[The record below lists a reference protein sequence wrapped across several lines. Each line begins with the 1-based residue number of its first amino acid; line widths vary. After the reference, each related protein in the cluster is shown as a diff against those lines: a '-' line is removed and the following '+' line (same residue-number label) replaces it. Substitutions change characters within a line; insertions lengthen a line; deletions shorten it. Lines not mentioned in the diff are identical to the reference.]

1 MNKVNN
7 EVVNYM
13 CLVPGIYV
21 QRKTIV
27 GGKFVT
33 NIDIRVKRP
42 NFEECMSPQIAHTVE
57 ELGNLYI
64 ENDDALKDYV
74 ICFGPM
80 ACMTSF
86 LFVVKGNFDYN
97 EDKKTYM
104 ALVGKIMDMFRFIV
118 NYKKELPNNTSLT
131 NANCQLNDLLGA
143 QWLAANMLVMY
154 EDFDMLMYEYPT
166 PEGCP
171 SISMSRKFNEHI
183 ERMKPYR
190 VSDYIS
196 DDEIAE
202 IKKRV
207 ADKFEEYHTV
217 YAPKEKIDLTP
228 TKTIDSS
235 IVTEVKTSKRKKKV
249 VTTVESFELF

>member
-7 EVVNYM
+7 DVVNYM

-57 ELGNLYI
+57 ELANLYI
-64 ENDDALKDYV
+64 ENDVDLKDYV
-74 ICFGPM
+74 ICFAPM

-171 SISMSRKFNEHI
+171 SISMSRKINEPI
-183 ERMKPYR
+183 ERMRPYK

-202 IKKRV
+202 IKKRSYQLNH
-207 ADKFEEYHTV
+207 F
-217 YAPKEKIDLTP
+217 
-228 TKTIDSS
+228 
-235 IVTEVKTSKRKKKV
+235 
-249 VTTVESFELF
+249 